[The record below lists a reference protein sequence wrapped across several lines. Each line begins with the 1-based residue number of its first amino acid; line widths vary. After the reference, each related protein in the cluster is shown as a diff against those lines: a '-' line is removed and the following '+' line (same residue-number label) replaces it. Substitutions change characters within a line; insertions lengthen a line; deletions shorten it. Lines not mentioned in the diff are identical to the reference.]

1 MWELVYLSR
10 NCVNYGVNCE
20 VSSINQ
26 SVISMGWCCQGGGEK
41 EKKVN
46 ENLWIRKLL
55 SLFSTFLLY
64 LKHTIGFQELR
75 THLSKVNENLDS

>member
-1 MWELVYLSR
+1 MWELVYLSI

-26 SVISMGWCCQGGGEK
+26 SVISMGWCCLGGGEK

-46 ENLWIRKLL
+46 GKIYELENYYLYFLL
-55 SLFSTFLLY
+55 SCFTWSTLFVF
-64 LKHTIGFQELR
+64 K
-75 THLSKVNENLDS
+75 N